1 MVKKTRRPSKARTYA
16 LVLSVY
22 TATVFLSAFLL
33 FGVQPMFTRMVL
45 PRLGGSPSVWSVAM
59 VFFQTML
66 LAGYAYAHVLTSLR
80 NRYAAAVIHL
90 LVLITAALTLP
101 LSITQAWE
109 SPPNNSAPAFWLL
122 GLFVLSIGLPF
133 FALAA
138 NNPLLQAWFVQT
150 GHRDA
155 HDPYFLYAASNIGS
169 FIALLAYPA
178 LFEPVFTLHIQNEL
192 WTAGFLLLIAFV
204 VSCAALTLQ
213 KPSRFAGRTKISA
226 GPKPK
231 SVGNCSL
238 DIHRGDPVRAACS
251 DHRLHLNRY
260 RRCTA
265 TLGHPTIV
273 VLANMGAGISAT
285 TADPAQVCTIT
296 ATVRDSRHCGARAL
310 YRLAWAL
317 L

>member
-109 SPPNNSAPAFWLL
+109 SPPITAPRRSGCSDCLSCRLVCRFLRSPPTTRCCRH
-122 GLFVLSIGLPF
+122 GLFKRGIATRMILIFYMRLPISAVSSHCSRTQHCLSPFSRCIFRMNCGLPDF
-133 FALAA
+133 
-138 NNPLLQAWFVQT
+138 
-150 GHRDA
+150 
-155 HDPYFLYAASNIGS
+155 
-169 FIALLAYPA
+169 
-178 LFEPVFTLHIQNEL
+178 
-192 WTAGFLLLIAFV
+192 
-204 VSCAALTLQ
+204 C
-213 KPSRFAGRTKISA
+213 
-226 GPKPK
+226 
-231 SVGNCSL
+231 C
-238 DIHRGDPVRAACS
+238 
-251 DHRLHLNRY
+251 
-260 RRCTA
+260 
-265 TLGHPTIV
+265 
-273 VLANMGAGISAT
+273 
-285 TADPAQVCTIT
+285 
-296 ATVRDSRHCGARAL
+296 
-310 YRLAWAL
+310 
-317 L
+317 